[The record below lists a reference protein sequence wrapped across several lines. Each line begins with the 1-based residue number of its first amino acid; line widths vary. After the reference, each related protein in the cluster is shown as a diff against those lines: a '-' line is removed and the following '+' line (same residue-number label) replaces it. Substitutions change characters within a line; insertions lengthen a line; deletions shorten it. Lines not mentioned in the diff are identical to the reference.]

1 MYRFVKIRYT
11 YKIIV
16 LRSMKQTTKYIGM
29 LAIMAIFALAT
40 VSGNIGEADAKK
52 AEGSPGSQSS
62 KSYGSA
68 TDDIVCGDKLCASGE
83 NPDPGN
89 QSKRT

>member
-1 MYRFVKIRYT
+1 
-11 YKIIV
+11 
-16 LRSMKQTTKYIGM
+16 MKQTTKYIGM
-29 LAIMAIFALAT
+29 VAIMAIFALAT

-68 TDDIVCGDKLCASGE
+68 TADIVCGDKLCASGE
-83 NPDPGN
+83 NPDPVNEGKA
-89 QSKRT
+89 Q